1 MEAVHVFD
9 FFRQLSRVPIVIS
22 ICYVLSMLEGSLHVV
37 NSCWWNGRNAWH
49 RSISRNSC
57 IWLLIFHLIW
67 YPTKAPYKSKNLTQN
82 EREIVTCGGLFW
94 WTSPN
99 GNLPRMTLH
108 IWTVYS
114 FEYLVAKHTPHASSA
129 LSGTCS
135 FRFGRLIGGLFGC
148 FSRVGSVVDL
158 GMDCSRLKPCH
169 PKKVHHDVEC
179 PSNTSILP
187 SHIGWDL
194 LFLRVHAHMTCPS
207 EL

>member
-158 GMDCSRLKPCH
+158 GMDCSRLKPC
-169 PKKVHHDVEC
+169 
-179 PSNTSILP
+179 SNATQRRFIMMLSVQATLQF
-187 SHIGWDL
+187 S
-194 LFLRVHAHMTCPS
+194 LRI
-207 EL
+207 